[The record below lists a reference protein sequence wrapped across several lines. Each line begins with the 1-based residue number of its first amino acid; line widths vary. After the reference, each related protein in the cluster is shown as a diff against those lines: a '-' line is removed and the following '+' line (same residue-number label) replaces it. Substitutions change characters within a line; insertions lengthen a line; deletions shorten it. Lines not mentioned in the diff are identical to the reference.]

1 MALISKLHGKGNT
14 LPKGAKRT
22 LGALSQSRS
31 MMTAKELRIG
41 MQMTDGDQA
50 PGLTTIYRSLDL
62 LERMGYIQQVHL
74 NHIGDNEKRYQLVNP
89 GEQHH
94 HLVCKQCNEQ
104 IMLKEKDCLISKLE
118 TAVEAEYGFKLQSHV
133 LQLFGLC
140 GGCLQNQNPTK
151 YIALSH
157 S

>member
-62 LERMGYIQQVHL
+62 L
-74 NHIGDNEKRYQLVNP
+74 
-89 GEQHH
+89 
-94 HLVCKQCNEQ
+94 
-104 IMLKEKDCLISKLE
+104 
-118 TAVEAEYGFKLQSHV
+118 
-133 LQLFGLC
+133 
-140 GGCLQNQNPTK
+140 
-151 YIALSH
+151 
-157 S
+157 